1 MHLLENPSEARRM
14 GLNGRRLAE
23 ERFDIEK
30 RVDKIV
36 KLYGELVEK
45 R

>member
-1 MHLLENPSEARRM
+1 MKRM

-23 ERFDIEK
+23 KEFDIEK

-36 KLYGELVEK
+36 RLYKILLRE
-45 R
+45 

>member
-1 MHLLENPSEARRM
+1 LEARRM

-36 KLYGELVEK
+36 KLYKEIVGK
-45 R
+45 TR